1 MKFLIILCFIVLLA
15 PSELRAQQPDATPQ
29 PVAKEASRAQ
39 AALPPAALML
49 SPAVCG
55 KSSFKFL
62 LGQQSLGSETFE
74 IECRNG
80 GYAASGHTEMKL
92 PGLVI
97 DINTTIEMDKE
108 ATPSRF
114 TLKGMLGANSLDQ
127 TVTVT
132 NDKATIVDKGVT
144 SEAAYVKSPS
154 FIVPNVTYL
163 YQFVGARYDTAR
175 GGAQKLTVFP
185 NYEVTMQR
193 TARDEV
199 LAEGATVAAAVKP
212 TAFDRYSLE
221 MASVPN
227 LIIWADRQ
235 GRLAAFAVPA
245 QNFIAI
251 REEYASFAAPLMA
264 ALASNMKAGM
274 PDYSAPPDA
283 PYTASEVTIEL
294 KGYKLA
300 GTLLL
305 PKSGAGPFPAVVTS
319 TGSGQETRDEN
330 MPLPGLENYR
340 PFRQMAERLA
350 SSGIAVLRVDDRGV
364 GSSTGLDTLDNATT
378 FDFADDVRA
387 QVAYLRTRR
396 EIDPARIAVI
406 GHSEGGVIAPLVAAA
421 DPRLAAIVLLAG
433 TAQRGDVVLL
443 YQLDLLYAS
452 DPKMTEEERAKKRAE
467 NRASLRAIAE
477 KGDVTKYQPIIQIL
491 NRDWTRAFLAYE
503 PLPTIRKV
511 RQPILILQGALDHQ
525 VTAEQAAMLAKAAR
539 DAGNKDVTVRVF
551 PNLNHL
557 FLPARSGEEGEY
569 ATLSTNAVPD
579 EVLNVLTDWLQQ
591 KLKAGAKAGAGRTS
605 RGGAGKRR

>member
-1 MKFLIILCFIVLLA
+1 
-15 PSELRAQQPDATPQ
+15 
-29 PVAKEASRAQ
+29 
-39 AALPPAALML
+39 ML

-55 KSSFKFL
+55 KSSFKLL
-62 LGQQSLGSETFE
+62 LGVQSLGSEAFE
-74 IECRNG
+74 IDCRG
-80 GYAASGHTEMKL
+80 GVYAASGHTQMKL

-97 DINTTIEMDKE
+97 DISTTIETDKE
-108 ATPSRF
+108 ATPAKF
-114 TLKGMLGANSLDQ
+114 TLKGMLGASALDQ
-127 TVTVT
+127 AVTVM
-132 NDKATIVDKGVT
+132 NDKATIIDKGVT
-144 SEAAYVKSPS
+144 SEAPYAKGAT
-154 FIVPNVTYL
+154 FLVPNVTYL
-163 YQFVGARYDTAR
+163 YQFIGAHYDTSR
-175 GGAQKLTVFP
+175 GGPQKILVFP
-185 NYEVTMQR
+185 NYEVTMER
-193 TARDEV
+193 VARDEV
-199 LAEGATVAAAVKP
+199 LAEGASVAVAVRP
-212 TAFDRYSLE
+212 TSFDRYSLQ
-221 MASVPN
+221 MAGVPD

-251 REEYASFAAPLMA
+251 REEYASFAVPLMA
-264 ALASNMKAGM
+264 ALSSALKARM

-283 PYTASEVTIEL
+283 PYTAEEVTIER

-305 PKSGAGPFPAVVTS
+305 PKTGGGPFPAVVTS

-340 PFRQMAERLA
+340 PFRQIAERLA
-350 SSGIAVLRVDDRGV
+350 SRGIAVLRVDDRGV

-406 GHSEGGVIAPLVAAA
+406 GHSEGGVIAPLVAAN
-421 DPRLAAIVLLAG
+421 DPRLAAIVILAG

-452 DPKMTEEERAKKRAE
+452 DPKMSEEERERKRAE
-467 NRASLRAIAE
+467 NRASLRAIAD
-477 KGDVTKYQPIIQIL
+477 KGDVSKYQPIIQIL

-503 PLPTIRKV
+503 PLPTIRRV

-525 VTAEQAAMLAKAAR
+525 VTPEQASMLAQAAR
-539 DAGNKDVTVRVF
+539 AAGNRDVTVRVF

-557 FLPARSGEEGEY
+557 FLPAKTGEESEY
-569 ATLSTNAVPD
+569 ATLDTNAVPD
-579 EVLNVLTDWLQQ
+579 EPLDALTSWLQQ
-591 KLKAGAKAGAGRTS
+591 KLKAKAKSKAGRT
-605 RGGAGKRR
+605 RGRR